1 MEAKHTLLLIAQRE
15 IAGKASPAETSRFM
29 DTELPLLRRKLV
41 EDYSDEEYVTYL
53 LDTIKTQKEESGVSA
68 SRLALSASAVLT
80 SAIQLQ
86 EFAKQS
92 FEGKLIPGYRFL
104 FDVYIGMRHT
114 LNALLLADSES
125 RAETQIIDVVS
136 SASDVLSTTIPEQA
150 DAYLFVK
157 ERVKQDAALL
167 IEDPSG
173 SSLLDSHLR
182 QLESGEFLR
191 ESQSK
196 DYVLAGATLAAELYR
211 SVYEISAKLA

>member
-1 MEAKHTLLLIAQRE
+1 MEAKHTLFLTAQRE
-15 IAGKASPAETSRFM
+15 SVGKASPAETSRFM
-29 DTELPLLRRKLV
+29 DTELPPLRRKLI
-41 EDYSDEEYVTYL
+41 EDYADEKYVIYL
-53 LDTIKTQKEESGVSA
+53 LDTIKAQNESGVNA
-68 SRLALSASAVLT
+68 SRLGLSASAVLV
-80 SAIQLQ
+80 SAIRLQ

-92 FEGKLIPGYRFL
+92 FDSKLVPGYRFL

-125 RAETQIIDVVS
+125 RAETLIVDVVS
-136 SASDVLSTTIPEQA
+136 GAADVLSVTVPEQA
-150 DAYLFVK
+150 DAYLSVK

-173 SSLLDSHLR
+173 FSLLDSHLR
-182 QLESGEFLR
+182 QIDSGEFLR

-196 DYVLAGATLAAELYR
+196 DYVLAGAKLAAELYR